1 MDAQFHAG
9 GASGAR
15 IHETVLALALIT
27 PLVNCNRPAK
37 PPPAAPMAATV
48 PTGRAQEATLRRF
61 ECDERC
67 WLEVQLAD
75 GSVVAGWCNAPVC
88 AQWLDNGIRLPAD
101 LVGRRAHIELRQ
113 RKVFVGTEE
122 DRMEVDDIRG
132 ITLLPQE

>member
-1 MDAQFHAG
+1 MDAQFHLG

-15 IHETVLALALIT
+15 LHDAVLALVLIT
-27 PLVNCNRPAK
+27 PLANCDRPAK
-37 PPPAAPMAATV
+37 PPPAAPLATTV
-48 PTGRAQEATLRRF
+48 PAGRTQEVMLRRF

-75 GSVVAGWCNAPVC
+75 GSVVAGRCNAPVC
-88 AQWLDNGIRLPAD
+88 AQWLDDGIRLPAD

-113 RKVFVGTEE
+113 SKVFVGTEE